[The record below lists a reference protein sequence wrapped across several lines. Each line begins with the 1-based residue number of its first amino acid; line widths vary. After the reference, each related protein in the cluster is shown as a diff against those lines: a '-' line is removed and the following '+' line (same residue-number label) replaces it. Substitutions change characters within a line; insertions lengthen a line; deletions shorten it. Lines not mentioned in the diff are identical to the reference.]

1 MTAWEKKKLTDPV
14 INKATLWIVT
24 VDKDKFG
31 LAWEQGE
38 PLILGPGV
46 HIRNSSFFA
55 FDKFVNQNTNVIS
68 HGPYHRIIV
77 EQGHRAISWLGD
89 KPLLLL
95 PGVHTINSSIFRY
108 DSSAPNDKQVVNLA
122 PYTVVTVRDGEVGVG
137 YRRGVLSV
145 LEPGE
150 HWLNSQVNEVFVD
163 FLPTTKQVM
172 LLKPLDVLTSDGLIL
187 RVRGSICFHI
197 SNPIKTLK
205 TVGNQILYGLDDKKG
220 STKPQKDYLDT
231 QQNISSKLF
240 GTIMLRAD
248 TTFASILTG
257 SEALSSMALGMAKT
271 AMDHDP
277 EPHKVSAAGG
287 KGKELE
293 KHKGAGMS
301 SVEFSRQELTHLLSR
316 QFKHS
321 LAKEF
326 HSEWGVNL
334 DDMVI
339 LEVDIMDKDVRAA
352 LATGIKS
359 NIEAN
364 TNRRNA
370 EAKAETERIL
380 AAGTRDGV
388 RIRAEGE
395 AAHIKMIAKAEA
407 EAGEMLQASPASFQI
422 RMAETSVKAFTKGS
436 LIIAPDGGTQSL
448 LGLIGAAQQVS
459 K

>member
-1 MTAWEKKKLTDPV
+1 
-14 INKATLWIVT
+14 
-24 VDKDKFG
+24 
-31 LAWEQGE
+31 
-38 PLILGPGV
+38 
-46 HIRNSSFFA
+46 
-55 FDKFVNQNTNVIS
+55 
-68 HGPYHRIIV
+68 
-77 EQGHRAISWLGD
+77 
-89 KPLLLL
+89 
-95 PGVHTINSSIFRY
+95 
-108 DSSAPNDKQVVNLA
+108 
-122 PYTVVTVRDGEVGVG
+122 
-137 YRRGVLSV
+137 
-145 LEPGE
+145 
-150 HWLNSQVNEVFVD
+150 
-163 FLPTTKQVM
+163 M

-197 SNPIKTLK
+197 NDPIKTLK
-205 TVGNQILYGLDDKKG
+205 TVGNQILYGAEESKG
-220 STKPQKDYLDT
+220 AREPKQDYLDK

-271 AMDHDP
+271 HIDHDSA
-277 EPHKVSAAGG
+277 EPHHVVATGKGG
-287 KGKELE
+287 KGKEIE

-301 SVEFSRQELTHLLSR
+301 SVEVSRQELTHLLSR
-316 QFKHS
+316 QFKQS

-388 RIRAEGE
+388 RIKAEGE

-422 RMAETSVKAFTKGS
+422 RMAETSVKAFNKGS

-448 LGLIGAAQQVS
+448 LGMIGATQQVVGTRHQVH
-459 K
+459 